1 MNIVHLKYAIMVA
14 DLGSI
19 SKASEKLYIAQ
30 PNISRAIKEL
40 ENDLNI
46 TIFDRDSKGM
56 VLTPE
61 GGRFITYGKRVLAQI
76 DEMEKMFKE
85 TKKKDVFSI
94 SVPRSS
100 YISEAFVEFSK
111 SVNRNNVE
119 LLYRETNAY
128 RVLNTVINE
137 GYKLGIIRYSKTYEA
152 YFKSFFERKDLKYEL
167 LNSFKYVLAF
177 SKDSVL
183 ATKEKITFDDLKG
196 LIQITHADPYVPS
209 LPMSEVAKEEI
220 NSETNKTIYV
230 FERATQFALLE
241 NNKDTFMWVSPIP
254 EYLLNKYN
262 LIQKECID
270 NKKEY
275 NDILIY
281 RSTYVLNSLDKLF
294 IAKVNE
300 SKERNK
306 FNK

>member
-40 ENDLNI
+40 ETDLNI
-46 TIFDRDSKGM
+46 TIFDRGSKGM

-100 YISEAFVEFSK
+100 YISEAFVKFSK

-137 GYKLGIIRYSKTYEA
+137 GYKLGIIRYSKTYET

-167 LNSFKYVLAF
+167 LNSFKYVLTF

-183 ATKEKITFDDLKG
+183 AKKEKITFTVKTGTNDKVFG
-196 LIQITHADPYVPS
+196 SISAKQIKDKLDEIGIRSDYLCGHADTAVVIDFNAKNGK
-209 LPMSEVAKEEI
+209 EVIKAFPEGEDREAI
-220 NSETNKTIYV
+220 NRCFDQV
-230 FERATQFALLE
+230 
-241 NNKDTFMWVSPIP
+241 
-254 EYLLNKYN
+254 
-262 LIQKECID
+262 IQECIE
-270 NKKEY
+270 KGIFQSIHQEKR
-275 NDILIY
+275 I
-281 RSTYVLNSLDKLF
+281 RH
-294 IAKVNE
+294 KV
-300 SKERNK
+300 R
-306 FNK
+306 

>member
-40 ENDLNI
+40 ETDLNI
-46 TIFDRDSKGM
+46 TIFDRGSKGM

-100 YISEAFVEFSK
+100 YISEAFVKFSK

-119 LLYRETNAY
+119 LLYRGEYNKGNMTDDMQHELANY
-128 RVLNTVINE
+128 LQ
-137 GYKLGIIRYSKTYEA
+137 
-152 YFKSFFERKDLKYEL
+152 EL
-167 LNSFKYVLAF
+167 L
-177 SKDSVL
+177 
-183 ATKEKITFDDLKG
+183 KEDVFD
-196 LIQITHADPYVPS
+196 
-209 LPMSEVAKEEI
+209 
-220 NSETNKTIYV
+220 
-230 FERATQFALLE
+230 
-241 NNKDTFMWVSPIP
+241 
-254 EYLLNKYN
+254 
-262 LIQKECID
+262 ID
-270 NKKEY
+270 
-275 NDILIY
+275 
-281 RSTYVLNSLDKLF
+281 
-294 IAKVNE
+294 
-300 SKERNK
+300 
-306 FNK
+306 

>member
-1 MNIVHLKYAIMVA
+1 MNIIHLKYAIVVA

-19 SKASEKLYIAQ
+19 SKAAEKLYVAQ

-40 ENDLNI
+40 EADLNI

-61 GGRFITYGKRVLAQI
+61 GGRFITYGKRVLSQI

-85 TKKKDVFSI
+85 TKKKEVFSI

-111 SVNRNNVE
+111 CLNKENVE

-137 GYKLGIIRYSKTYEA
+137 GYKLGIIRYSKKYEA
-152 YFKSFFERKDLKYEL
+152 YFKSFFERKELKYEL
-167 LNSFKYVLAF
+167 INSFKYVLVF
-177 SKDSVL
+177 SKDCVL
-183 ATKEKITFDDLKG
+183 AKKDKITFDDLNG

-209 LPMSEVAKEEI
+209 LPMSEVVKEEI
-220 NSETNKTIYV
+220 HNDSNKTIYV
-230 FERATQFALLE
+230 FERATQFDLLE
-241 NNKDTFMWVSPIP
+241 KNNQAFMWVSPVP
-254 EYLLNKYN
+254 DSLLAKYN
-262 LIQKECID
+262 LVQKECVD
-270 NKKEY
+270 NDKEY
-275 NDILIY
+275 NDLLIY
-281 RSTYVLNSLDKLF
+281 RTSYHLTNLDKLF
-294 IAKVNE
+294 ISKVEE
-300 SKERNK
+300 SKMRNM